1 MTVPFLPGRGPT
13 ASSVGGV
20 GSERVDSGVVRFR
33 PFGSPSEPFV
43 SFPEL
48 GRSIYGATP
57 RWMRRSLYRRTWE
70 LSQQLRAGTET
81 PFEYIL
87 AVDGYLTSGFG
98 YSERPTAPAP
108 GRAPLDA
115 FLIDTRDGY
124 CQHFAGAMALLL
136 RMGGIPARVATG
148 FSPGGFSKR
157 RDAWIVRDTDAHA
170 WVEAWFDQLG
180 WVTFDPTPDSTP
192 ARSQI
197 AALEAPP
204 PSAPV
209 SDSGAPQGAT
219 GDVSGGG
226 RGGDLRP
233 DLLFDVQAG
242 GAPGG
247 ATSADGGGMA
257 WWAWTLLAALAA
269 AGVGV
274 GGGRRAPAAGARAA
288 TPARPRGRGARGRP
302 PPRRP
307 PAADGHHAEAARAQP
322 RRLGRGDRVP
332 ARAQRVT
339 LRPRA
344 AGADGCRAPR
354 AAAGAGPGVRADRSI
369 AGVVGAAATASVT
382 PGRGTANCALKGGRE
397 EFGSPAPFHRRRT
410 QLATPRAKSRPVST

>member
-1 MTVPFLPGRGPT
+1 
-13 ASSVGGV
+13 
-20 GSERVDSGVVRFR
+20 
-33 PFGSPSEPFV
+33 
-43 SFPEL
+43 
-48 GRSIYGATP
+48 
-57 RWMRRSLYRRTWE
+57 MRRSVYRRTWE
-70 LSQQLRAGTET
+70 LSQRLRAGADT

-87 AVDGYLTSGFG
+87 AVDGYLTGGFG
-98 YSERPTAPAP
+98 YSERPTPAAP

-197 AALEAPP
+197 AALEAAP

-209 SDSGAPQGAT
+209 SDSATPQGAT
-219 GDVSGGG
+219 GDISGGG

-269 AGVGV
+269 AGIGV
-274 GGGRRAPAAGARAA
+274 AVAVVRRRRGREPLPPLERAVAELEAALRRAGRPLPTGTTLKQLERSLGASAEATAYLRALSASRYGPEPRAPTAAERRALRHA
-288 TPARPRGRGARGRP
+288 LAQGLGPIGRLRAWWALPPRPR
-302 PPRRP
+302 
-307 PAADGHHAEAARAQP
+307 
-322 RRLGRGDRVP
+322 
-332 ARAQRVT
+332 
-339 LRPRA
+339 
-344 AGADGCRAPR
+344 
-354 AAAGAGPGVRADRSI
+354 
-369 AGVVGAAATASVT
+369 
-382 PGRGTANCALKGGRE
+382 
-397 EFGSPAPFHRRRT
+397 
-410 QLATPRAKSRPVST
+410 